1 MGTRASPA
9 GRISW
14 SAALRVPPYKAEVTL
29 PHSKTSHHF
38 VPVALMAVESMLK
51 KGISPSSWHHAPEHR
66 FIPGKTYLVTG
77 ATLYK
82 QHFLASSERLGF
94 LQSHLFDFATR
105 VGWNLQA
112 WAIFSNHYH
121 FIAESLLDAYPL
133 SRFIQRFHS
142 DSARLLNL
150 KDDQIGRKVWY
161 QYWDRCLTF
170 ETSYLARLNYVN
182 NNAVTGTRSCC
193 HCQPVSFLLCRVVR
207 SSLFPLFS
215 TQSSFLRVRTPE
227 RTR

>member
-1 MGTRASPA
+1 
-9 GRISW
+9 
-14 SAALRVPPYKAEVTL
+14 
-29 PHSKTSHHF
+29 
-38 VPVALMAVESMLK
+38 MAVESMLK

-161 QYWDRCLTF
+161 QYWDRYLTF

-182 NNAVTGTRSCC
+182 NNAVKHGLVAIASQYPFCSAGWFEA
-193 HCQPVSFLLCRVVR
+193 HCSHSFQRKVA
-207 SSLFPLFS
+207 
-215 TQSSFLRVRTPE
+215 SFGYE
-227 RTR
+227 RLNELDDFDPIFGPQ